1 MTGCVDT
8 TYVLDKTNRS
18 DEETHLSVVG
28 RDVEYNEYILKFDKE
43 TCKWNL
49 ISTVDKYE
57 ESQMRN
63 SYTGNTLVDTIKTLL
78 EDNNN
83 SWSGTI
89 RSINDKH
96 KELYGYNYSPN
107 EIKLRIEIDKL
118 APMLILFDKIKLTSA
133 EYVTKGKKIT
143 YF

>member
-1 MTGCVDT
+1 
-8 TYVLDKTNRS
+8 
-18 DEETHLSVVG
+18 
-28 RDVEYNEYILKFDKE
+28 
-43 TCKWNL
+43 
-49 ISTVDKYE
+49 
-57 ESQMRN
+57 MRN

-83 SWSGTI
+83 SWRGTI

-118 APMLILFDKIKLTSA
+118 APMLMLFDKIKFTSA
-133 EYVTKGKKIT
+133 EYVTKGKRLHTFEYVK
-143 YF
+143 